1 MSGLLLGCVCLCFF
15 ALVTPAYISHLP
27 FADPS
32 SPLYFIPPSRRI
44 ELTLIPP
51 ILPPRSVPSGRIGPT
66 RDDVFR
72 SNEEFRAAVAER
84 ELQDVAEVEAKM
96 GRR

>member
-1 MSGLLLGCVCLCFF
+1 MRIVC
-15 ALVTPAYISHLP
+15 TS
-27 FADPS
+27 PS
-32 SPLYFIPPSRRI
+32 SCPVYPLHP
-44 ELTLIPP
+44 
-51 ILPPRSVPSGRIGPT
+51 LPLRSVPSGRIGPT

-72 SNEEFRAAVAER
+72 SNEEFRTAVTDR